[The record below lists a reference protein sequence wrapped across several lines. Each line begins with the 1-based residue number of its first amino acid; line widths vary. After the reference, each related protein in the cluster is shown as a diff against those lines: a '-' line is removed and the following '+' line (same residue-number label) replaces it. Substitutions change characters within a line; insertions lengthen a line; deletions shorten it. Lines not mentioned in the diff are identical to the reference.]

1 MCLIALTFINMV
13 SVANIFCSEIPIFVR
28 EQQNNMYRIEA
39 YFVTKQ
45 LAELPVFLITPIVF
59 NCIFYW
65 MVGLNPDAEHFC
77 VSTALTI
84 LVTEV
89 SFYQQHCDNPNSIGK
104 KILAKILVKILTKI
118 LAKILSKSYNKKFN
132 KSVVDIGLLFKLEFR
147 QDFHQ
152 DFRQDFFPIELGPRS
167 LTPWTAAGS

>member
-13 SVANIFCSEIPIFVR
+13 SVANIFCAEIPIFVR

-45 LAELPVFLITPIVF
+45 LAELPFFLITPIVF

-65 MVGLNPDAEHFC
+65 MVGLNPDAEHFG

-89 SFYQQHCDNPNSIGK
+89 SWIGYSKNCSFTNNYLISIKVVVGFGYIISCASPNVK
-104 KILAKILVKILTKI
+104 VALA
-118 LAKILSKSYNKKFN
+118 
-132 KSVVDIGLLFKLEFR
+132 
-147 QDFHQ
+147 
-152 DFRQDFFPIELGPRS
+152 LGPATMIPPMLS
-167 LTPWTAAGS
+167 GGLAPHIE